1 MRRAALQ
8 AGAVL
13 AIAVAL
19 ASIRM
24 AGYTPYVVA
33 SGSMEPT
40 VPAGSVI
47 VVQAIAPEGVRVGDV
62 ITFTL
67 PDRIV
72 THRVTSIATT
82 DLGTTFTTRGDANTA
97 TDPWLVRPNGDVG
110 AVRLT
115 IPFLGFVVATTQAWW
130 RLVAVLLLAWLA
142 VEAVVRRLR
151 HDGQRRHVPQ
161 AATP

>member
-1 MRRAALQ
+1 MKMAALQ

-13 AIAVAL
+13 AIALAL

-40 VPAGSVI
+40 VSAGSVI
-47 VVQAIAPEGVRVGDV
+47 FVQAIAPEGVRVGDV

-115 IPFLGFVVATTQAWW
+115 VPFLGFVVAAAQAWW
-130 RLVAVLLLAWLA
+130 RLIAVLLLAWLA
-142 VEAVVRRLR
+142 VEAIVGRLR
-151 HDGQRRHVPQ
+151 RDGQRRHIPQ